1 MGVKDTTPSITSSKL
16 LPQFVKVNW
25 GFVAHREAVLHSEA
39 KYADSD
45 SSRVNLVIFWTSVK
59 SNVNWM
65 LSKSTYFIS
74 RPWHIAIYFNST
86 SFPHP
91 MPLHTYLKDAIS
103 GIISKGFGMV
113 MELVLVFSQKIW
125 VVTPCVQSFH
135 SREETKKLTRMKQHR
150 DDSAQV

>member
-1 MGVKDTTPSITSSKL
+1 
-16 LPQFVKVNW
+16 
-25 GFVAHREAVLHSEA
+25 
-39 KYADSD
+39 
-45 SSRVNLVIFWTSVK
+45 
-59 SNVNWM
+59 M

-86 SFPHP
+86 SFPHH

-103 GIISKGFGMV
+103 GIISKGFAMV
-113 MELVLVFSQKIW
+113 MELVLVFSQKIC

-135 SREETKKLTRMKQHR
+135 SREKTKKSTRMKQHG